1 MINFFIHQ
9 WIISLFAFTIKNNR
23 NLEIYFTN
31 IIFINSVE
39 KFIINWCIIIE
50 NDIPIIFG
58 VF

>member
-23 NLEIYFTN
+23 NLKIYFTD